1 MVEKSKSMKRILIS
15 LTLLALAATAFA
27 QEDERADLGYGAGVA
42 PDETSA
48 AVSFLSGE
56 QIEGSI
62 QRQVLNTLYGLLP
75 GLQVYQNGS
84 GYLPSGISPVLTVRG
99 KGSYSGNNVLVLVD
113 GIVRDASE
121 VETSEVASVTV
132 LKDAV
137 SLARY
142 GIRGADGAVLITTR
156 RGGKEPFRLKASLRT
171 GIQMPVGVPRMAG
184 PVDFANALNE
194 ARASDGLTPYYSVSN
209 IASLA
214 DGTNNIIPTTDWQ
227 GLMLRKIGTASDVN
241 ISIDGSTRSTRY
253 YIYADY
259 SSNRGFLRNTR
270 LTEDINTQA
279 EFYSLKLRS
288 NLDIDI
294 TPTTE
299 LSIGLSGR
307 LQQMQGP
314 QAGLDLT
321 AMYTA
326 PTVGIPARYDNMWVR
341 TNLYDNPVGSI
352 LGTGAK
358 SDFGRSLSGDI
369 TLRQSFEML
378 LKGLKAEVRVAYD
391 NSAIICDRKNFE
403 YSYLTVSPLYDGA
416 GNLTDYSLAQYGND
430 TEIAFATWL
439 SSQYMRFTGWAKIG
453 WDRTFGGHSI
463 STAVIAQ
470 RDGYKLT
477 GAGNSFKHYDF
488 IYSLDYSY
496 GKKYLFSLTLDE
508 SASSLLTT
516 GDKFRFYPAASLGWV
531 LTQEGFMKGA
541 SWIEFLKLRASAGLV
556 GMDAN
561 LVYDMDKQFNGAG
574 GSYTFVSGTTQHG
587 SKEGDL
593 PSVGIRPETDLKIN
607 AGADFRFPLGIYGQ
621 IDWFRNH
628 RTGLRTVAGNAVSG
642 VLGIGLSDA
651 FTGEV
656 TNTGFELGL
665 GLRHSFGDV
674 TVDLGG
680 TLSFVRST
688 IDHMEEEYSPAAYQY
703 QKGGSVDRYYA
714 LVSDGFYSASDFDTE
729 GNLKGIDCTFGTV
742 KPGDVKYKDL
752 NGDGRIDNYDYT
764 WLDTPL
770 TPQLY
775 YGFHIGASWKGIGFE
790 AIFQGIG
797 DRTVVTNLASI
808 YQPLYGGDKNVS
820 EYYLQNRWTPD
831 AVSPRYPRL
840 TTLEN
845 NNNFRDSD
853 VWTAN
858 GKYLKLRELELHYD
872 LPARIISFA
881 KLQQARVFLRG
892 NNLFSIDSVGIFDPE
907 YIELGYPRY
916 RTVLLGLSVQF

>member
-1 MVEKSKSMKRILIS
+1 MKRFLIS
-15 LTLLALAATAFA
+15 LTLLAACAAAYA
-27 QEDERADLGYGAGVA
+27 QEDERADLGYGASVA

-48 AVSFLSGE
+48 AVSFLDGAR
-56 QIEGSI
+56 IEGST

-84 GYLPSGISPVLTVRG
+84 GYLPADITPVLTVRG

-121 VETSEVASVTV
+121 VETSEVAGVTV

-171 GIQMPVGVPRMAG
+171 GLQTPVGVPRMAG
-184 PVDFANALNE
+184 PVAFAGALNE
-194 ARASDGLTPYYSVSN
+194 ARSLDGLAPYYSASDISS
-209 IASLA
+209 IAA
-214 DGTNNIIPTTDWQ
+214 GTNTIIPTTDWQ
-227 GLMLRKIGTASDVN
+227 GLMLKKLGTTGDISL
-241 ISIDGSTRSTRY
+241 SIDGSTKSTRY

-270 LTEDINTQA
+270 LTEDINTQS

-299 LSIGLSGR
+299 LAIGLSGR
-307 LQQMQGP
+307 LQQLQGP
-314 QAGLDLT
+314 QGEMDLT
-321 AMYTA
+321 AMYAA
-326 PTVGIPARYDNMWVR
+326 PTVGIPLRYDNMWVR

-352 LGTGAK
+352 LGTGSRA
-358 SDFGRSLSGDI
+358 DFGRSLSGDI
-369 TLRQSFEML
+369 TLRQSFDML

-391 NSAIICDRKNFE
+391 NSAIICDRKSFT
-403 YSYLTVSPLYDGA
+403 YSYLQVSPLYDGA

-439 SSQYMRFTGWAKIG
+439 SSQYMRFTAWAKIG
-453 WDRTFGGHSI
+453 WDRTFGRHSI
-463 STAVIAQ
+463 STALVAQ

-488 IYSLDYSY
+488 IYSLDYSFA
-496 GKKYLFSLTLDE
+496 GRYLFSLTLDE
-508 SASSLLTT
+508 SASSLLTQ
-516 GDKFRFYPAASLGWV
+516 GDKFRFYPAASVGWV
-531 LTQEGFMKGA
+531 VSREPFLQGA
-541 SWIEFLKLRASAGLV
+541 SWLEFLKLRASAGLV

-574 GSYTFVSGTTQHG
+574 KDYVFVLGTTQHG
-587 SKEGDL
+587 AREGDL
-593 PSVGIRPETDLKIN
+593 PSVGVRPETDLKMN
-607 AGADFRFPLGIYGQ
+607 VGMDFRFPFGIYGQ
-621 IDWFRNH
+621 ADLFRNR

-651 FTGEV
+651 FTGGV
-656 TNTGFELGL
+656 TNSGAELAL
-665 GLRHSFGDV
+665 GWKHSFGAV
-674 TVDLGG
+674 EVDLGA
-680 TLSFVRST
+680 TASFVRSR
-688 IDHMEEEYSPAAYQY
+688 IDHIEEEYSPAAYQY
-703 QKGGSVDRYYA
+703 QKGGSTDRYFA
-714 LVSDGFYSASDFDTE
+714 LVGDGFYSASDFDGT
-729 GNLKGIDCTFGTV
+729 GALKAGIPVSTFGNV
-742 KPGDVKYKDL
+742 VPGDIKYKDL
-752 NGDGRIDNYDYT
+752 NEDGRIDNYDYT
-764 WLDTPL
+764 WLPVPTLPE
-770 TPQLY
+770 LY
-775 YGFHIGASWKGIGFE
+775 YGFRIGLSWKGLGFD

-820 EYYLQNRWTPD
+820 EHYLAGRWTPD

-853 VWTAN
+853 VWTEN
-858 GKYLKLRELELHYD
+858 GKYLKLRELELFYD
-872 LPARIISFA
+872 LPSRWIDSIRLQKARIFVRA
-881 KLQQARVFLRG
+881 

-907 YIELGYPRY
+907 YIELGYPRAKSF
-916 RTVLLGLSVQF
+916 LLGLSVQF